1 MSDMIKGSME
11 FARDVQLK
19 FEFYFT
25 GLIFTLLAASIQT
38 AAFTHYPL
46 QNAFELAGWAALL
59 VSGVAGLSRLE
70 WMPTNHEMH
79 GRLSAANEEMR
90 ALQAAVAAGRRF
102 VNEKMEEVNVS
113 VYVPKQQASLD
124 AVTLH
129 DKKLLRRA
137 LLKHETRKW
146 AFLVGLC
153 FVIASRAYEP
163 ILTIACSLRG

>member
-1 MSDMIKGSME
+1 MSDPGKGSME

-19 FEFYFT
+19 FELYFT

-38 AAFTHYPL
+38 AEFTHHPL

-59 VSGVAGLSRLE
+59 LSGVAGLSRLE

-90 ALQAAVAAGRRF
+90 IMKVAQAAGQRF
-102 VNEKMEEVNVS
+102 VNQHGEEVDVAAHL
-113 VYVPKQQASLD
+113 PAQQEKID
-124 AVTLH
+124 KVTVRDEELV
-129 DKKLLRRA
+129 RRSF
-137 LLKHETRKW
+137 LKHETRKW
-146 AFLVGLC
+146 AFLLGLC